1 MDFMEILKNM
11 KIQRTNVYKLCNLF
25 IEVCKIDIT
34 KLNGNFQSI
43 IKDKGA
49 QLIVFM

>member
-1 MDFMEILKNM
+1 MKIFKNM
-11 KIQRTNVYKLCNLF
+11 KIYRANVYKFCNLF
-25 IEVCKIDIT
+25 IKVCKIDIT

-49 QLIVFM
+49 

>member
-1 MDFMEILKNM
+1 MDLMEIFKNM
-11 KIQRTNVYKLCNLF
+11 KIQRVNVYKFCNLF
-25 IEVCKIDIT
+25 VEICKINIT

-49 QLIVFM
+49 QLLIFM